1 MAFYF
6 NTNGGFITCASQQV
20 RMRLTFSDFSTNCL
34 FSESNAILALQIIPM
49 KETHHL
55 MLNGL
60 DYILAALAAIAA
72 GAVNALAAQT
82 NQLPIGS
89 QIPMTHV

>member
-1 MAFYF
+1 
-6 NTNGGFITCASQQV
+6 
-20 RMRLTFSDFSTNCL
+20 MRAIFDYFSTNRW
-34 FSESNAILALQIIPM
+34 FSESNAILALQIIPI

-55 MLNGL
+55 KLNGL
-60 DYILAALAAIAA
+60 DYILAALPAIAA

-89 QIPMTHV
+89 QTPMTHV